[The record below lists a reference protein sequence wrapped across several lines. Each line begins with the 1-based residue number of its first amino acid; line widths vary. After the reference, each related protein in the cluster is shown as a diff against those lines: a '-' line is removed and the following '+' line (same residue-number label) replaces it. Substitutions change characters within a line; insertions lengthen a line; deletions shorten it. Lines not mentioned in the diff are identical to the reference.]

1 MIIGETLKKGL
12 TVVMEGQRINLR
24 VYRRFFYPIILK
36 HLNQQFIVYSDT
48 KRERE
53 INYNRAEDYDLDD
66 PFKRISL
73 IRLARAMN
81 YLRISDKDEN
91 EYIITI
97 CTNRELY
104 EPYTEEVRYVP
115 FDPKRLEPLEEKI
128 KKERRKID
136 WINRIKP

>member
-1 MIIGETLKKGL
+1 M
-12 TVVMEGQRINLR
+12 VVMEGQRINLR
-24 VYRRFFYPIILK
+24 VYRRFFYPINYK
-36 HLNQQFIVYSDT
+36 HYNQHFTVYSDT

-53 INYNRAEDYDLDD
+53 INYDRAEDYGLDD

-81 YLRISDKDEN
+81 CLRISDIDEN

-97 CTNRELY
+97 CTSRELY
-104 EPYTEEVRYVP
+104 ESDTDEVRYLP
-115 FDPKRLEPLEEKI
+115 FDPKRVEPLEEKI

-136 WINRIKP
+136 WIKRIKN

>member
-1 MIIGETLKKGL
+1 MKKGF

-24 VYRRFFYPIILK
+24 VYRRFFYPINIK

-81 YLRISDKDEN
+81 CLRISDIDEN
-91 EYIITI
+91 EYNITI
-97 CTNRELY
+97 CTSRELY
-104 EPYTEEVRYVP
+104 EPDTYEVRYIP
-115 FDPKRLEPLEEKI
+115 IDPRRLEPLEEKI

-136 WINRIKP
+136 WIKRIKPYHLAC